1 MILILSF
8 FQAKMEGDKLEKDDF
23 ENLLLDVRSD
33 KFNTINDEDVLSEY

>member
-23 ENLLLDVRSD
+23 ENLLVNISKVNSLDRKV
-33 KFNTINDEDVLSEY
+33 I